1 MHVLYVIY
9 HQNKLYDDMQH
20 ENATLKTELHQLN
33 RRYDEEM
40 KAARQKI
47 GELQA
52 IIDSITEHLQVPSE
66 DHDHFDDDEDHHH
79 HSLDDD
85 YHRMDS
91 TDYTNSN
98 HHHHH
103 HLSISSLPSPSTS
116 YRGEPY
122 GSQEPLPPSSSSSS
136 SSTQSNSTYLS
147 RIFNNSH
154 SHSDRYQQQQQQQQ
168 YTDDDDDLVLVLNG
182 DDINTYDEYD
192 ASNLSTYN
200 DDYNDVDDGSGDDG
214 ANTEDKEDTQASSK
228 SQKTS
233 ISRHNSQRSKNSVH
247 FPFDDNIITS
257 NNSNIN
263 SSSNINN
270 NNNNINSSPHS
281 RSSSFSP
288 MKSTVSYPI
297 SSSSPSSP
305 SRSFLLSPSS
315 RSTSFIVDQYERNIP
330 SVQYTRLVQ
339 GIKLVT
345 CMISY
350 LSKDELQVRNYLTQC
365 QISCREQMDIDNR
378 TIQNLLDYQG
388 HLEDNSR
395 YLKSSME
402 FTKEMECKSS
412 ENYQLLDDDYQAM
425 KVQYNH
431 LLMKEQSMKGHDSKY
446 EQMYQDIKVLYEK
459 LKLEKK
465 LCLDD
470 HLDVSIKNMQL
481 SSKID
486 DLEESNSVLQSQVEL
501 VRQDLG
507 IIRIERDELMKH
519 FLRQGSNNNNNY
531 NNNNSGG
538 GDDASNNVTT
548 ISSEYKLSISPSGKS
563 MEDYRRDVQQHLI
576 ITTAGGGGGS
586 SPTVPSINRA
596 VVWTSPLRSNSS
608 GVD

>member
-1 MHVLYVIY
+1 
-9 HQNKLYDDMQH
+9 MQH
-20 ENATLKTELHQLN
+20 ENASLKTQLHQLN
-33 RRYDEEM
+33 RRYDEEL

-52 IIDSITEHLQVPSE
+52 VIDSINEHLLVHSE
-66 DHDHFDDDEDHHH
+66 ERDHIADEENDDDH
-79 HSLDDD
+79 HSLDD

-91 TDYTNSN
+91 TDYANA
-98 HHHHH
+98 
-103 HLSISSLPSPSTS
+103 SISHLPSPSAS
-116 YRGEPY
+116 YRGESY
-122 GSQEPLPPSSSSSS
+122 GSQALLPSSSSSS
-136 SSTQSNSTYLS
+136 QSNGGTYLS
-147 RIFNNSH
+147 LIFNTATS
-154 SHSDRYQQQQQQQQ
+154 SSGSSPSDHHRYQQQEQ
-168 YTDDDDDLVLVLNG
+168 YTDRIDDNDDLVLVLS
-182 DDINTYDEYD
+182 DDMNTYDEYD

-200 DDYNDVDDGSGDDG
+200 DDFDTDNGSCDDGDGDG
-214 ANTEDKEDTQASSK
+214 ANVEDKNNTQAVASDSKNQKSS
-228 SQKTS
+228 S

-247 FPFDDNIITS
+247 FPFDDDSII
-257 NNSNIN
+257 I
-263 SSSNINN
+263 
-270 NNNNINSSPHS
+270 NNINSNIDNIINYNNSNNSSPDS

-288 MKSTVSYPI
+288 MMKSTYSPTRSY
-297 SSSSPSSP
+297 
-305 SRSFLLSPSS
+305 LLSPSS

-345 CMISY
+345 CMMSY
-350 LSKDELQVRNYLTQC
+350 LSKDEIQVRNYLTQT
-365 QISCREQMDIDNR
+365 QMSCREQMDIDNR

-388 HLEDNSR
+388 HLEDNSK

-402 FTKEMECKSS
+402 FTKEMESKSS

-501 VRQDLG
+501 VKQDLG
-507 IIRIERDELMKH
+507 VIRIERDELMKH
-519 FLRQGSNNNNNY
+519 FLRQGSIIITNNNNN
-531 NNNNSGG
+531 NSNNNSDDDGSGG
-538 GDDASNNVTT
+538 TSNSVAS
-548 ISSEYKLSISPSGKS
+548 ISGEYKLNISYPSSGKS

-576 ITTAGGGGGS
+576 TSGGS
-586 SPTVPSINRA
+586 SPTVPTINRA
-596 VVWTSPLRSNSS
+596 VVWTSPLRSSS
-608 GVD
+608 SVVD

>member
-1 MHVLYVIY
+1 M
-9 HQNKLYDDMQH
+9 YDDMQH
-20 ENATLKTELHQLN
+20 ENATLKTQLHQLN
-33 RRYDEEM
+33 RRYDEEL

-52 IIDSITEHLQVPSE
+52 VIDSINEHLLVHSE
-66 DHDHFDDDEDHHH
+66 ERDHIADEENDDDH
-79 HSLDDD
+79 HSLDD

-91 TDYTNSN
+91 TDYSN
-98 HHHHH
+98 H
-103 HLSISSLPSPSTS
+103 SISHLPSPSAS
-116 YRGEPY
+116 YRGESY
-122 GSQEPLPPSSSSSS
+122 GSQALLSS
-136 SSTQSNSTYLS
+136 QSNGGTYLS
-147 RIFNNSH
+147 LIFNTATS
-154 SHSDRYQQQQQQQQ
+154 SSDSSPSDHHRYQQHQQQQQ
-168 YTDDDDDLVLVLNG
+168 YTDRIDDNDDLVLVLS
-182 DDINTYDEYD
+182 DDMNTYDEYD
-192 ASNLSTYN
+192 TSNLSTYN
-200 DDYNDVDDGSGDDG
+200 DDFDTDNGSCDDGDGDG
-214 ANTEDKEDTQASSK
+214 ANVEDKNNTQALASDSKNQKSS
-228 SQKTS
+228 S

-247 FPFDDNIITS
+247 FPFDDDSII
-257 NNSNIN
+257 I
-263 SSSNINN
+263 
-270 NNNNINSSPHS
+270 NNINSNIDNIINYNNSNNSSPDS

-288 MKSTVSYPI
+288 MMKSTYSPTRSY
-297 SSSSPSSP
+297 
-305 SRSFLLSPSS
+305 LLSPSS

-345 CMISY
+345 CMMSY
-350 LSKDELQVRNYLTQC
+350 LSKDELQVRNYLTQT
-365 QISCREQMDIDNR
+365 QMSCREQMDIDNR

-388 HLEDNSR
+388 HLEDNSK

-402 FTKEMECKSS
+402 FTKEMESKSS

-501 VRQDLG
+501 VKQDLG
-507 IIRIERDELMKH
+507 VIRIERDELMKH
-519 FLRQGSNNNNNY
+519 FLRQGSIIIT
-531 NNNNSGG
+531 NNNNSNNNSDDDDSGG
-538 GDDASNNVTT
+538 ASNSVAS
-548 ISSEYKLSISPSGKS
+548 ISGEYKLNISYPSSGKS

-576 ITTAGGGGGS
+576 TSGGS
-586 SPTVPSINRA
+586 SPTVPTINRA
-596 VVWTSPLRSNSS
+596 VVWTSPLRSSS
-608 GVD
+608 SVVD

>member
-1 MHVLYVIY
+1 M
-9 HQNKLYDDMQH
+9 YDDMQH
-20 ENATLKTELHQLN
+20 ENASLKTQLHQLN
-33 RRYDEEM
+33 RRYDEEL

-52 IIDSITEHLQVPSE
+52 VIDSINEHLLVHSE
-66 DHDHFDDDEDHHH
+66 ERDHIADEENDDDH
-79 HSLDDD
+79 HSLDD
-85 YHRMDS
+85 YHRIDS
-91 TDYTNSN
+91 TDYANP
-98 HHHHH
+98 
-103 HLSISSLPSPSTS
+103 SISHLPSPSAS
-116 YRGEPY
+116 YRGESY
-122 GSQEPLPPSSSSSS
+122 GSQALLPSSSSSS
-136 SSTQSNSTYLS
+136 SQSNGGTYLS
-147 RIFNNSH
+147 LIFNTATS
-154 SHSDRYQQQQQQQQ
+154 SSGSSPSDHHRYQQQQQQQQQ
-168 YTDDDDDLVLVLNG
+168 YTDRIDDNDDLVLVLS
-182 DDINTYDEYD
+182 DDMNTYDEYD

-200 DDYNDVDDGSGDDG
+200 DDYDSDNSSCDDGDGDG
-214 ANTEDKEDTQASSK
+214 ANVEDKNNTQALASDSK
-228 SQKTS
+228 SQKSSS

-247 FPFDDNIITS
+247 FPFDDDSII
-257 NNSNIN
+257 I
-263 SSSNINN
+263 
-270 NNNNINSSPHS
+270 NNINSNIDNNTNNNSNNNNYQANNSNNSSPDS

-288 MKSTVSYPI
+288 MMKSTY
-297 SSSSPSSP
+297 SPT
-305 SRSFLLSPSS
+305 RSFLLSPSS

-330 SVQYTRLVQ
+330 SVQYTRLMQ

-345 CMISY
+345 CMMSY
-350 LSKDELQVRNYLTQC
+350 LSKDELQVRNYLTQT
-365 QISCREQMDIDNR
+365 QMSCREQMDIDNR

-388 HLEDNSR
+388 HLEDNSK

-402 FTKEMECKSS
+402 FTKEMESKSS

-501 VRQDLG
+501 VKQDLG
-507 IIRIERDELMKH
+507 VIRIERDELMKH
-519 FLRQGSNNNNNY
+519 FLRQGSIIIT
-531 NNNNSGG
+531 NNNS
-538 GDDASNNVTT
+538 DDGSVASNSVAS
-548 ISSEYKLSISPSGKS
+548 IGGEYKLNISYPSSGKS

-576 ITTAGGGGGS
+576 TSGGS
-586 SPTVPSINRA
+586 SPTVPTINRA
-596 VVWTSPLRSNSS
+596 VVWTSPLRSSS
-608 GVD
+608 SVVD

>member
-1 MHVLYVIY
+1 M
-9 HQNKLYDDMQH
+9 YDDMQH
-20 ENATLKTELHQLN
+20 ENATLKTQLHQLN
-33 RRYDEEM
+33 RRYDEEL

-52 IIDSITEHLQVPSE
+52 VIDSINEHLLVHSE
-66 DHDHFDDDEDHHH
+66 ERDHIADEENDDDH
-79 HSLDDD
+79 HSLDD

-91 TDYTNSN
+91 TDYSN
-98 HHHHH
+98 H
-103 HLSISSLPSPSTS
+103 SISHLPSPSAS
-116 YRGEPY
+116 YRGESY
-122 GSQEPLPPSSSSSS
+122 GSQALLPSSSSS
-136 SSTQSNSTYLS
+136 QSNGGTYLS
-147 RIFNNSH
+147 LIFNTATS
-154 SHSDRYQQQQQQQQ
+154 SSDSSPSDHHRYQQHQQQQQ
-168 YTDDDDDLVLVLNG
+168 YTDRIDDNDDLVLVLS
-182 DDINTYDEYD
+182 DDMNTYDEYD

-200 DDYNDVDDGSGDDG
+200 DDFDTDNGSCDDGDGDGDG
-214 ANTEDKEDTQASSK
+214 ANVEDKNNTQALASDSK
-228 SQKTS
+228 SQKSSS

-247 FPFDDNIITS
+247 FPFDDDSII
-257 NNSNIN
+257 I
-263 SSSNINN
+263 
-270 NNNNINSSPHS
+270 NNINSNIDNIINYNNSNNSSPDS

-288 MKSTVSYPI
+288 RMKSTYSPTRSY
-297 SSSSPSSP
+297 
-305 SRSFLLSPSS
+305 LLSPSS

-345 CMISY
+345 CMMSY
-350 LSKDELQVRNYLTQC
+350 LSKDELQVRNYLTQT
-365 QISCREQMDIDNR
+365 QMSCREQMDIDNR

-388 HLEDNSR
+388 HLEDNSK

-402 FTKEMECKSS
+402 FTKEMESKSS

-501 VRQDLG
+501 VKQDLG
-507 IIRIERDELMKH
+507 VIRIERDELMKH
-519 FLRQGSNNNNNY
+519 FLRQGSIIIT
-531 NNNNSGG
+531 NNNSNNNSDDDGSGG
-538 GDDASNNVTT
+538 ASNSVAS
-548 ISSEYKLSISPSGKS
+548 ISGEYKLNISYPSSGKS

-576 ITTAGGGGGS
+576 TSGGS
-586 SPTVPSINRA
+586 SPTVPTINRA
-596 VVWTSPLRSNSS
+596 VVWTSPLRSSS
-608 GVD
+608 SVVD